1 MSGEVRSV
9 EPRKKQ
15 KRQGEWERESVCLFC
30 VARES
35 QSVREG
41 RKEGGREG
49 GKRVEGDGDRESE
62 GHGDKMKEKVHGRR

>member
-41 RKEGGREG
+41 RREGGRKG
-49 GKRVEGDGDRESE
+49 GKRWREMVTGSRKGME
-62 GHGDKMKEKVHGRR
+62 TK

>member
-1 MSGEVRSV
+1 M

-15 KRQGEWERESVCLFC
+15 KRQGEWERECVCLFC

-41 RKEGGREG
+41 RREGGRKG
-49 GKRVEGDGDRESE
+49 GKRWREMVTGSRKGME
-62 GHGDKMKEKVHGRR
+62 TK